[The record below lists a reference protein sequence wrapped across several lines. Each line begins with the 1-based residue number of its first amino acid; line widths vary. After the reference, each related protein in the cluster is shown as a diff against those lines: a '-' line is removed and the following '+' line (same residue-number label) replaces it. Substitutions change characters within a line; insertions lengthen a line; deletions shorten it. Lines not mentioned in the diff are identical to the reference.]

1 MMLSWLVMQPAP
13 AVPAPA
19 LVPAPAA
26 APTVAR
32 AHVRCG
38 VVSWRGGVCARFEL
52 SCACCDKQLMWLF
65 VMHSAPAVSVVGV
78 RVRSV
83 GDPLCGS

>member
-1 MMLSWLVMQPAP
+1 MVVS
-13 AVPAPA
+13 
-19 LVPAPAA
+19 
-26 APTVAR
+26 AR
-32 AHVRCG
+32 VRCVEWRRSG
-38 VVSWRGGVCARFEL
+38 VVCARVRRGLQL